1 MKGTEIIHKNK
12 NEAQI
17 INLTLKML
25 VSIRCCVACLG
36 FIRIMTTFP
45 GLHKALAAV
54 SSANEQRS
62 RVRM

>member
-1 MKGTEIIHKNK
+1 MKGAGIIHKNK

-17 INLTLKML
+17 VNLILKRL
-25 VSIRCCVACLG
+25 VGIGCCVACLG
-36 FIRIMTTFP
+36 VIQIMTTFP
-45 GLHKALAAV
+45 RLHKALAAI